1 MKITQIADKN
11 FITNLKISC
20 DEYNNYLN
28 MLKQIKKN
36 GYNNEYW
43 LLWKQ
48 FMDVCSE
55 FNTLKEQLRV
65 NYVVPIVGENHPGEW
80 TVDFKTG
87 DVFIHNS

>member
-36 GYNNEYW
+36 G
-43 LLWKQ
+43 
-48 FMDVCSE
+48 
-55 FNTLKEQLRV
+55 
-65 NYVVPIVGENHPGEW
+65 
-80 TVDFKTG
+80 
-87 DVFIHNS
+87 IHNNKIVIGPFPTISNKTIIL